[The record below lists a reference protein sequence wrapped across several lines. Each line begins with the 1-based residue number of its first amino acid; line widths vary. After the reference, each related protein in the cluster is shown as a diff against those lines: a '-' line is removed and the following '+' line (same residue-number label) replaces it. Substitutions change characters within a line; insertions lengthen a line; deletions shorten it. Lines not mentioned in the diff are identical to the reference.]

1 VRPLP
6 HAALATMALGLTA
19 CVSAAPL
26 ELADDHPANPAAAS
40 GLIATPS
47 AIEGYKSPNDFIARA
62 TADANAPPSSHA
74 GHGGHAGMQ
83 RGSMQM
89 GGGMAGMDHSAM
101 DHSRMQGGAA
111 QSGAATR

>member
-1 VRPLP
+1 MRLLP
-6 HAALATMALGLTA
+6 HASLAMLALGLTA

-26 ELADDHPANPAAAS
+26 ELADDHPASPAAAS

-47 AIEGYKSPNDFIARA
+47 AIEAYKSPDDFVARA
-62 TADANAPPSSHA
+62 AADASAPPSSHA

-101 DHSRMQGGAA
+101 DHSRMQGGAP
-111 QSGAATR
+111 QPGAATR